1 MIAGHDLGYCW
12 SGPEH
17 LPGCA
22 TSVDDIENADPEE
35 RKRASEVHEF
45 TKTFFAG
52 SSRIFLGGRTQTSS
66 AVYAA
71 SSVRHRCFA
80 HCKELSNN
88 KSKTSTSSEA
98 DFGNA
103 FRLTE
108 PHAKFPCVPCFLPSD
123 LPGIQCR
130 SYRVSRKCRTAI
142 QRKNQ
147 IAPPINATNTI
158 ALAAPIASRFG
169 SLVDALSESYKS
181 RRVRAT

>member
-88 KSKTSTSSEA
+88 KSKTSHRAKPVLEMHSDSKGLMQS
-98 DFGNA
+98 FGRSLLFA
-103 FRLTE
+103 FRLAGHSVQKLSGLEKMPDCHPKEE
-108 PHAKFPCVPCFLPSD
+108 PD
-123 LPGIQCR
+123 R
-130 SYRVSRKCRTAI
+130 S
-142 QRKNQ
+142 
-147 IAPPINATNTI
+147 
-158 ALAAPIASRFG
+158 
-169 SLVDALSESYKS
+169 SYKCNQHDRS
-181 RRVRAT
+181 RRSDRFSLWVPG